1 MEKGG
6 DNNVRNVRV
15 ALNVLQID
23 EVVDIELSRLNDD

>member
-1 MEKGG
+1 MIT
-6 DNNVRNVRV
+6 NVRNVRV